1 MGIDIGGMLG
11 TKVYFLGRQ
20 IVGQQVAQI
29 LHNDVRVQVN
39 NQQPIEFFA
48 ELHINLAICL
58 Q

>member
-29 LHNDVRVQVN
+29 LHDNIGVQVH
-39 NQQPIEFFA
+39 NQQPFEFFV